1 MIMPHCLLST
11 STSSG
16 PREMEST
23 VRADASSLFL
33 GLRCT
38 DISSCEVPGESGAVT
53 RFLGRGE
60 DPGGLMSF

>member
-1 MIMPHCLLST
+1 VIMPHCLLST
-11 STSSG
+11 STPSAPLEKQSSG
-16 PREMEST
+16 
-23 VRADASSLFL
+23 RADASSPFL